1 VALDNRGGERLKADT
16 VPSLA
21 GCTVGDARNVIVRP
35 HMVIPDTS
43 VIEGRI
49 IVGPAGSLDQIV
61 RDDSV
66 PLRIGFLADVSANS
80 QMGRYLNPV
89 ILALEDA
96 INEGRL
102 NQPVEIL
109 ATHVVGLPVGKPGN
123 VVAAYEDLVA
133 RGCLIVL
140 SSGVTANALLLR
152 DVINA
157 AAVPYIT
164 MVPTPRFAGQ
174 HCFALPNGGIGEE
187 GAVMASYLAERNL
200 RRVVVTGECSPGDTE
215 YQQYFREQAR
225 LYGIEIIKEHYF
237 DQRPSNE
244 EVEAGLRHWR
254 DDLKP
259 DALVYTSLGWNSAKF
274 GPALKKIG
282 WNPPRIMNAAI
293 MWALGGG
300 AWMEALDGW
309 TGIEQTYGDH
319 EDVAKNRNW
328 NPMLDRHEKRFGDRP
343 DTTLTAMCYDQ
354 GRAAAEALVNAAS
367 LTGEAVS
374 AALERITMMPS
385 TLGGPHTYI
394 AFGPGDHRGYKG
406 DFVFMKH
413 LRDGKFHF
421 AGHYWPQW
429 PINAAG

>member
-1 VALDNRGGERLKADT
+1 
-16 VPSLA
+16 VPSSA
-21 GCTVGDARNVIVRP
+21 ECTIGDARNVVVRP
-35 HMVIPDTS
+35 HKVIPDTS
-43 VIEGRI
+43 VIEARI
-49 IVGPAGSLDQIV
+49 IVGPAGSLDRIAS
-61 RDDSV
+61 DDPT
-66 PLRIGFLADVSANS
+66 PLRIGFLADVSAS
-80 QMGRYLNPV
+80 SLMGRYLNPV

-109 ATHVVGLPVGKPGN
+109 ATHVVGLPVGKPEN
-123 VVAAYEDLVA
+123 VVAAFEDLVA

-140 SSGVTANALLLR
+140 SSGVTANALLLK

-164 MVPTPRFAGQ
+164 MVPTPRFEGP

-237 DQRPSNE
+237 DQRPSDE

-254 DDLKP
+254 DDLNP

-274 GPALKKIG
+274 SPALKKIG

-300 AWMEALDGW
+300 AWMEALEGW

-367 LTGEAVS
+367 LTGEAMS

-413 LRDGKFHF
+413 LQGGKFHS
-421 AGHYWPQW
+421 AGHHWPQW
-429 PINAAG
+429 PINAPV